1 MSPIPIKKILQA
13 CTFSAAEK
21 AKLKKKLQDR
31 KAELDAAIRALS
43 RARPV
48 KRKKTAKRK
57 KR

>member
-1 MSPIPIKKILQA
+1 MSPIPIKKILRA
-13 CTFSAAEK
+13 CTFSATEK

-31 KAELDAAIRALS
+31 KAELEAAIQALS

-48 KRKKTAKRK
+48 KRKRK

>member
-1 MSPIPIKKILQA
+1 MSPIPIKKVLQV
-13 CTFSAAEK
+13 CTFSATER

-31 KAELDAAIRALS
+31 KAELEAAIRALS

-48 KRKKTAKRK
+48 KRKRK